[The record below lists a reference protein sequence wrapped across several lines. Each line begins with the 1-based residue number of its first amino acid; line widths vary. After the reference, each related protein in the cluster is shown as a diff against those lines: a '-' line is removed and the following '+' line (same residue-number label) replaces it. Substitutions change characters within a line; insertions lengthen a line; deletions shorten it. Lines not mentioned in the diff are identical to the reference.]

1 MKKIALLLG
10 LSMMLSIG
18 FAQNFERTSAYNY
31 NRDGK
36 LDKAKESID
45 KAVKHEKTMNDAKT
59 WLYRGMIYY
68 NIAQNPLPAYQ
79 NLDSN
84 AAIKAYESFKKA
96 KELDE
101 KGKLSKD
108 IESNMS
114 NLVNVFY
121 TEGGTKFQNGN
132 YGDAIQDFKYA
143 FDIAQSNGKFDTIAA
158 FNIGMAGVMSD
169 RPEIAAE
176 YLQKCI
182 DVNFE
187 DPRVYMFY
195 NRSAKQLGDTV
206 RAMEILS
213 TGREKFPNELSL
225 LLEEAQTYLE
235 KGETDKLQKS
245 LLAAI
250 EKDPENANLYFLLG
264 KTYDDQKDYENAE
277 KYYFRAS
284 EVRPDFFEAFYN
296 IGAIYVNKAAEFQAK
311 ANDLPLDKVKEYDAF
326 NAKAD
331 ANLKKAIPFLE
342 KSLELN
348 PDDVYTRNALK
359 EAYIRLKMNDKL
371 EELNNK

>member
-45 KAVKHEKTMNDAKT
+45 KAVMHNKTKDDAKT

-68 NIAQNPLPAYQ
+68 NIAQSPLPAYHK
-79 NLDSN
+79 LDSN
-84 AAIKAYESFKKA
+84 AAVKAYNSFQKA

-101 KGKLSKD
+101 KGKHTKD
-108 IESNMS
+108 IELNMK

-121 TEGGTKFQNGN
+121 TEGGTKFQDGKF
-132 YGDAIQDFKYA
+132 GEAIQDFKYA
-143 FDIAQSNGKFDTIAA
+143 FKIAQSNGEFDTIAA

-169 RPEIAAE
+169 SPEVAAE
-176 YLQKCI
+176 YLQQCV
-182 DVNFE
+182 DVGFE

-206 RAMEILS
+206 RALEILS
-213 TGREKFPNELSL
+213 AGREKFPNELSL

-250 EKDPENANLYFLLG
+250 EKDPENSNLYFLLG

-277 KYYFRAS
+277 KYYLKAS

-296 IGAIYVNKAAEFQAK
+296 IGAIYVNKAAEMQSK
-311 ANDLPLDKVKEYDAF
+311 ANDLPLDQVKKYEAF
-326 NAKAD
+326 IAKAD
-331 ANLKKAIPFLE
+331 TNLKKALPFLE

-348 PDDVYTRNALK
+348 SEDVYTRNALK

>member
-68 NIAQNPLPAYQ
+68 NISQSPLPTYQ
-79 NLDSN
+79 ALDKN
-84 AAIKAYESFKKA
+84 AAIEAYKSFQKA
-96 KELDE
+96 KEFDE
-101 KGKLSKD
+101 KGKLTKD
-108 IESNMS
+108 IELNLN

-121 TEGGTKFQNGN
+121 LQGGTKFQDGN

-143 FDIAQSNGKFDTIAA
+143 FSIAQSNGKFDTIAA

-169 RPEIAAE
+169 SPEIAAE

-182 DVNFE
+182 DADFA

-195 NRSAKQLGDTV
+195 NRSAKQLGDTA
-206 RAMEILS
+206 RAMDILS
-213 TGREKFPNELSL
+213 AGREKFPNELSL

-235 KGETDKLQKS
+235 KGETEKLQKS

-250 EKDPENANLYFLLG
+250 EKDPENSNLYFLLG

-277 KYYFRAS
+277 KYYMKAG

-296 IGAIYVNKAAEFQAK
+296 IGAIYVNKAAELQAK
-311 ANDLPLDKVKEYDAF
+311 ANDLPLDKVKEYDAL
-326 NAKAD
+326 NSEAD
-331 ANLKKAIPFLE
+331 ANLKKALPFLE

-348 PDDVYTRNALK
+348 SEDEFTRNALK

>member
-68 NIAQNPLPAYQ
+68 NIAQSPLPAYQ
-79 NLDSN
+79 QLDTN
-84 AAIKAYESFKKA
+84 AAVEAYKSFKKA
-96 KELDE
+96 KEFDT
-101 KGKLSKD
+101 KGKLTKD

-121 TEGGTKFQNGN
+121 TEGGAKFQDGN

-143 FDIAQSNGKFDTIAA
+143 FDIAKSNGKFDTIAA

-169 RPEIAAE
+169 SPEVAAE

-182 DVNFE
+182 DVNFD

-195 NRSAKQLGDTV
+195 NRSAKQLGDTI
-206 RAMEILS
+206 RAMEILAA
-213 TGREKFPNELSL
+213 GREKFPNELSL

-235 KGETDKLQKS
+235 KGETEKLQKS

-250 EKDPENANLYFLLG
+250 EKDPENSNLYFLLG

-277 KYYFRAS
+277 KYYLKAS

-296 IGAIYVNKAAEFQAK
+296 IGAIYVNKAAEFQAE
-311 ANDLPLDKVKEYDAF
+311 ANDLPLDKVKEYDSL

-348 PDDVYTRNALK
+348 SEDVFTRNALK